1 MEEKLEGEM
10 CYVCGIMRL
19 MDLGFMKMR
28 IWNHFLIRNLL
39 SEHREEGLGPGQ
51 VA

>member
-1 MEEKLEGEM
+1 MDEKLEGEM

-19 MDLGFMKMR
+19 MALGFMKMW
-28 IWNHFLIRNLL
+28 IWNRFLIRNLL
-39 SEHREEGLGPGQ
+39 TEHPEEGLGPGQ